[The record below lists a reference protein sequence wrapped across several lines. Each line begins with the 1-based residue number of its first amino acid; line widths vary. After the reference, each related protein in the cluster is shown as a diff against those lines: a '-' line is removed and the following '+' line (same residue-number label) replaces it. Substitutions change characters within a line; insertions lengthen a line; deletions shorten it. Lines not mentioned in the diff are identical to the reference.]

1 MIYQLFHQH
10 KATNELVLA
19 GQSGNIDN
27 TEQMKEWERAVSK
40 EMPLPNGYQWLMC
53 NEESK
58 YFDHEAIL
66 VPAKD
71 NENEYASS
79 Q

>member
-10 KATNELVLA
+10 KTTSELVLA

-27 TEQMKEWERAVSK
+27 TEQMKSWESDVAK
-40 EMPLPNGYQWLMC
+40 AMPLPDGYQWLMC

-58 YFDHEAIL
+58 DFDHKAIL
-66 VPAKD
+66 VPASVED
-71 NENEYASS
+71 NDNIN
-79 Q
+79 

>member
-10 KATNELVLA
+10 KTTSELVLA

-27 TEQMKEWERAVSK
+27 TEQMKSWESDVAK
-40 EMPLPNGYQWLMC
+40 AMPLPDGYQWLMC

-58 YFDHEAIL
+58 DFDHKAIL

-71 NENEYASS
+71 NDNIN
-79 Q
+79 